1 MSNDARRGVSLAAIL
16 VSVLP
21 AIMGQGQPPAAPVAP
36 LADLVVPPGFKISV
50 FASGLIGARLMAV
63 SPEGVLLVARR
74 RTHEV
79 VALPDRNKD
88 GIAEPDVIL
97 TGQTNAHSLAFHG
110 GYLYIATTPA
120 VMRVRWT
127 NGAPDGTPSVFVID
141 CNREAMFTASPMTV
155 NSRRDPLPITP
166 VTTGPE

>member
-1 MSNDARRGVSLAAIL
+1 MTKAIL
-16 VSVLP
+16 VAGLVSMV
-21 AIMGQGQPPAAPVAP
+21 AQGQTPAAPVAP
-36 LADLVVPPGFKISV
+36 LSDLVVPKGFTISV

-79 VALPDRNKD
+79 VALPDKNKD
-88 GIAEPDVIL
+88 GIAEPHVIL

-120 VMRVRWT
+120 VMR
-127 NGAPDGTPSVFVID
+127 
-141 CNREAMFTASPMTV
+141 
-155 NSRRDPLPITP
+155 
-166 VTTGPE
+166 